1 MAQHDDETTFP
12 YEGALRDVDPRLQ
25 DAQSAWLA
33 AIEANT
39 HLDRKTHELI
49 RMVCLAAL
57 RNGDGVR
64 RHAQLATEA
73 GASWAELVSAL
84 AVAQPAFGLLTAAES
99 FEPAREGFEAAGAG
113 DDA

>member
-1 MAQHDDETTFP
+1 MTDETTFP
-12 YEGALRDVDPRLQ
+12 YEEALRSVDKRLH

-73 GASWAELVSAL
+73 GASWPELVSAL
-84 AVAQPAFGLLTAAES
+84 AVAQPSFGLLTAAES
-99 FEPAREGFEAAGAG
+99 FVPAREGFEAAASAS
-113 DDA
+113 DDEEE